1 MRIFLYWNETTDN
14 VKAVTGVVVK
24 TTTRPLNS
32 TTSFQRYLVY
42 IVDILNIIKN
52 ILPNKK

>member
-52 ILPNKK
+52 ILPT